1 MIILN
6 NRPLYV
12 GNFKPL
18 IISGGEP
25 EPTPPTP
32 VLPFPSD
39 MDFMYLANDFDG
51 TQIPNKA
58 TGTNAFG
65 PYLQYGS
72 LTKNG
77 SGSNCYLSNGL
88 SSNNYLCYDLTAAQ
102 RDSMYGNNGNTY
114 TFFLRAYNRSSYDVG
129 GIFSWRANGGYQY
142 MIRSNGQY
150 IQLHTST
157 GNNSSF
163 SLDSDQVYK
172 VFVNGSTFSAV
183 KLSTGNTYSV
193 SISTKSMGT
202 RMTSFW
208 AGYGNEAYL
217 DRIYA
222 LAGIPRAT
230 TSEEDEQIKNYMLS
244 QGV

>member
-1 MIILN
+1 MILLN
-6 NRPLYV
+6 NRPIIV
-12 GNFKPL
+12 NNRPL
-18 IISGGEP
+18 IDGGVP
-25 EPTPPTP
+25 EPTPPEP
-32 VLPFPSD
+32 VIPFPSD
-39 MDFMYLANDFDG
+39 MDFVYLANDFDG

-65 PYLQYGS
+65 PYLQYGI

-77 SGSNCYLSNGL
+77 SGSDCYLSNGL
-88 SSNNYLCYDLTAAQ
+88 SSSNYLYYDLTSAQ

-114 TFFLRAYNRSSYDVG
+114 TFFLRAYNRTSGTG
-129 GIFSWRANGGYQY
+129 GLFSWRANGGYQY

-150 IQLHTST
+150 LELHTSS
-157 GNNSSF
+157 GNTSSF

-172 VFVNGSTFSAV
+172 VFVNGSLLEAV
-183 KLSTGNTYSV
+183 KLSTGGTYSV
-193 SISTKSMGT
+193 TINTKSMGT

-208 AGYGNEAYL
+208 AGYGSEAYM

-230 TSEEDEQIKNYMLS
+230 TTEEDEQIKNYLFS

>member
-1 MIILN
+1 MIMLN
-6 NRPLYV
+6 NRPV
-12 GNFKPL
+12 TVNDIPL
-18 IISGGEP
+18 IVGASP
-25 EPTPPTP
+25 EPPVPTP
-32 VLPFPSD
+32 TFPSD
-39 MDFMYLANDFDG
+39 MDFVYLANDFDG

-65 PYLQYGS
+65 PYLQYGT

-77 SGSNCYLSNGL
+77 SGSDCYLSNGL
-88 SSNNYLCYDLTAAQ
+88 SSSNYLYYDLTTAQ

-114 TFFLRAYNRSSYDVG
+114 TFFIRAYNRSGNEVG

-150 IQLHTST
+150 LQLHTSS

-172 VFVNGSTFSAV
+172 VFVNGSLLEAV
-183 KLSTGNTYSV
+183 KLSTGSTYAV
-193 SISTKSMGT
+193 TISTKSMGT

-208 AGYGNEAYL
+208 AGYGSEAYM

-230 TSEEDEQIKNYMLS
+230 TAEEDEQIKNYLLS

>member
-1 MIILN
+1 MISNVTIN
-6 NRPLYV
+6 GRPIGLFV
-12 GNFKPL
+12 DDVP
-18 IISGGEP
+18 P
-25 EPTPPTP
+25 EPPTP
-32 VLPFPSD
+32 VNPFPSD
-39 MDFMYLANDFDG
+39 MDFVYLANDFDG

-65 PYLQYGS
+65 PYLQYGT

-77 SGSNCYLSNGL
+77 SGSDCYLSNGL
-88 SSNNYLCYDLTAAQ
+88 SSSNYLYYDLTSAQ
-102 RDSMYGNNGNTY
+102 RDSMYGNNGSTY
-114 TFFLRAYNRSSYDVG
+114 TFFIRGYNRSSYDVG

-142 MIRSNGQY
+142 MIRSSGQY
-150 IQLHTST
+150 LQLHTSS

-172 VFVNGSTFSAV
+172 VFVSGNLFEAV
-183 KLSTGNTYSV
+183 KLSTGSTYSV
-193 SISTKSMGT
+193 TISTKSMGT

-208 AGYGNEAYL
+208 AGYGNEAYM

-230 TSEEDEQIKNYMLS
+230 TAEEDEQIKNYLLS

>member
-6 NRPLYV
+6 NRPLYI

-18 IISGGEP
+18 NAIESQP
-25 EPTPPTP
+25 EPTPVYP
-32 VLPFPSD
+32 LPDD
-39 MDFMYLANDFDG
+39 MDFVYLANDFDG

-65 PYLQYGS
+65 PYLQMGT

-77 SGSNCYLSNGL
+77 SGSDCYLSNGL
-88 SSNNYLCYDLTAAQ
+88 SSSNYLYYDLTSAQ

-114 TFFLRAYNRSSYDVG
+114 TFFLRVYNRSSSDVG
-129 GIFSWRANGGYQY
+129 GIFSWRANGGGYQY

-150 IQLHTST
+150 LQLHTSS
-157 GNNSSF
+157 GNTSSF

-172 VFVNGSTFSAV
+172 VFVNGSLLEAV
-183 KLSTGNTYSV
+183 KLSTGSTYDV
-193 SISTKSMGT
+193 TISSKSMGT

-208 AGYGNEAYL
+208 AGYGGEAYL

-230 TSEEDEQIKNYMLS
+230 TALEDEQIKSYLLS